1 MSKKLNII
9 FLMLVLLFPLQ
20 AAKTLPAKRPFG
32 QKKKPMHGMLH
43 SRG

>member
-20 AAKTLPAKRPFG
+20 AAKTLPAK
-32 QKKKPMHGMLH
+32 QSVWTKEKANGMLH